1 MKVSGPSY
9 YHLAN
14 KARKLC
20 KCKNISDIAELLKIP
35 LHQLQ
40 IAHLHPPYSVFNI
53 PKNNGGF
60 RTIEAPAEP
69 YMGILK
75 QLGDYL
81 QAAYYFVKTQAAY
94 GYIINLKNE
103 PTPRHIVTNAER
115 HQHAKYLLNIDLKD
129 FFHQISYSDVSCI
142 LTQPPF
148 RFSEELAHQLAC
160 LTTFNGRLPMGSPTS
175 PVLSNFGAK
184 QMDVDLIQFAVANR
198 FTFTRYVDDMSFSSL
213 NEPITLHHLDTITTL
228 IRSHKFELNEQK
240 IKWFGPD
247 DEKLVTGLRLG
258 VNITIPDAF
267 FEMLDNDLIRL
278 KSVMEVQLIT
288 GFKESPKW
296 VEKFVESV
304 EGKIQFI
311 HFVYGNKSPISIK
324 YAKQLSEAMFPP
336 DDLIKMN
343 WLDFPYG
350 FK

>member
-1 MKVSGPSY
+1 MKISGPSY

-20 KCKNISDIAELLKIP
+20 KCKNIGDIAALLDVP

-75 QLGDYL
+75 QLGDFL
-81 QAAYYFVKTQAAY
+81 QVAYYFVKTQAAY
-94 GYIINLKNE
+94 GYIVNLENE
-103 PTPRHIVTNAER
+103 PAPRHIVSNAEK
-115 HQHAKYLLNIDLKD
+115 HQNAKFLLNIDLKD
-129 FFHQISYSDVSCI
+129 FFHQISYADIFRI
-142 LTQPPF
+142 LMRHPF
-148 RFSEELAHQLAC
+148 RFNEELAHQLAC

-175 PVLSNFGAK
+175 PVLSNFGA
-184 QMDVDLIQFAVANR
+184 QNLDEDLMQFATQNR
-198 FTFTRYVDDMSFSSL
+198 LTFTRYVDDMSFSSL
-213 NEPITLHHLDTITTL
+213 NEPISTNHFGTITS
-228 IRSHKFELNEQK
+228 IIHSHKFELNSNK
-240 IKWFGPD
+240 IKWFGPED
-247 DEKLVTGLRLG
+247 VKMVTGLMLG
-258 VNITIPDAF
+258 ANIAIPDDF

-288 GFKESPKW
+288 GYKENPKW

-324 YAKQLSEAMFPP
+324 YTKQLSVAMFPP